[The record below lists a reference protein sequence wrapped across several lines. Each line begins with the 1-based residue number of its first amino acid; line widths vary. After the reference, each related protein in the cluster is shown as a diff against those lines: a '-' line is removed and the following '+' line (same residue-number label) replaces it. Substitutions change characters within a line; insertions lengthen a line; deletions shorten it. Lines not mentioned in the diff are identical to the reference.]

1 MAKALVSVRII
12 VMGDFEHWAMLV
24 EDLKGHLA
32 GSVEMQTALET
43 KIATLERGYQQL
55 ISAVEGRNRAWSE
68 LKGQSTALIDEN
80 AHLKSRISTLDAD
93 LKAAKDE
100 IRTLTE
106 KLDFLTAETVA
117 YQQTA
122 PSPPAKPSESLK
134 EKLRKAE
141 QTIDALKQEK
151 AKWKLQG
158 QERMA
163 AIRTN
168 VALKQ
173 QIDNFKDNIRKL
185 ELETEIPKKAAI
197 GLLAAFVL
205 TWKERVLK
213 TWVLG
218 KILRGSV
225 PHIVPIQHENV
236 SNLKDKIEELR
247 IRHRNLFSQIL
258 ALISSKEITVLDL
271 SRCGVPQ
278 DWLEL
283 LFTSLSQGERLS
295 DINLSYNRLGDAVI
309 PHILQFD
316 RIGNRLKRV
325 NLGYTALTSA
335 GVSQLLEGLETSLM
349 EGLDLSGNAV
359 IISELTEFVRK
370 TQTLKE
376 LGIAEIGLQYPA
388 DTMALADAL
397 AESQVHSLNIS
408 SNPIPSSQL
417 HNFLTRLS
425 DQSWSRLHLSS
436 TSLFD
441 THTDLLCHILQH
453 SPNFQ
458 ELSLAY
464 THLSSSSLQ
473 HICQVLESCQTLS
486 KLNASGTAVPVL
498 AICRLMQS
506 CAGLL
511 ELQLKDIVLTGE
523 EFGLLGEAVAQA
535 TNLQVCLI
543 DPPLRAD
550 FSLV

>member
-1 MAKALVSVRII
+1 
-12 VMGDFEHWAMLV
+12 MGEIETEHWAMLV
-24 EDLKGHLA
+24 EDLRGRL
-32 GSVEMQTALET
+32 GGRVEMQAALES
-43 KIATLERGYQQL
+43 KIGTLELGYRQL
-55 ISAVEGRNRAWSE
+55 VSAVEGRNKAWND
-68 LKGQSTALIDEN
+68 LKGQSTALVDEN
-80 AHLKSRISTLDAD
+80 THLKSYISTLEAG

-100 IRTLTE
+100 IRTLME

-122 PSPPAKPSESLK
+122 PSPLAKPSESLK

-151 AKWKLQG
+151 AKWKSQG

-163 AIRTN
+163 AIRSN

-173 QIDNFKDNIRKL
+173 QIDTFKDNIRKL
-185 ELETEIPKKAAI
+185 ELETEIPKKAAV

-205 TWKERVLK
+205 AWKERVVK

-218 KILRGSV
+218 KIVQGRAAHIGSN
-225 PHIVPIQHENV
+225 QSENV
-236 SNLKDKIEELR
+236 STLKEKIDELR
-247 IRHRNLFSQIL
+247 VRHRNLFSQIL
-258 ALISSKEITVLDL
+258 ALIRSKEVTVLDL

-309 PHILQFD
+309 PHILRFD
-316 RIGNRLKRV
+316 QIGNRLKRV
-325 NLGYTALTSA
+325 NLGYTGLTSA
-335 GVSQLLEGLETSLM
+335 GVSQLLEGLQASLL

-359 IISELTEFVRK
+359 IVQELTEFVRAK
-370 TQTLKE
+370 PTLKE
-376 LGIAEIGLQYPA
+376 LGIAEISLQYPA
-388 DTMALADAL
+388 DVMTLADAL
-397 AESQVHSLNIS
+397 TESQVQSLNIS
-408 SNPIPSSQL
+408 SNPIPNSQL
-417 HNFLTRLS
+417 HNFLTRLAT
-425 DQSWSRLHLSS
+425 QSWNSLQLSS

-441 THTDLLCHILQH
+441 THTDLLCTILQH
-453 SPNFQ
+453 SPYFQ
-458 ELSLAY
+458 ALSLAH
-464 THLSSSSLQ
+464 THLSASSLDR
-473 HICQVLESCQTLS
+473 ICLVLETCKHLS
-486 KLNASGTAVPVL
+486 KLDASGTAVPVS
-498 AICRLMQS
+498 AVCRLLQS

-511 ELQLKDIVLTGE
+511 ELQLKEIVLTGE

-543 DPPLRAD
+543 DPPLRTD